1 MCIKEIH
8 WKKASEQLPK
18 QSCDVVVIT
27 TSGWVATVGYSDRYK
42 KFNAHD
48 YSNNNAFEEGDVVYW
63 EYAEEVLPNDI
74 IQEVEQWF

>member
-27 TSGWVATVGYSDRYK
+27 IHGSVSTLAYSDRYEQ
-42 KFNAHD
+42 FNAHD
-48 YSNNNAFEEGDVVYW
+48 DFNDYAFEEGTVVYW